1 MRMPGNTQEVTAAE
15 AHTPQNHRAIL
26 TFWFLHIFFKL
37 YAGLPGRSSNIIWK
51 YLEMQLNRV
60 ENSTENYFVITADSI
75 DGLNVDSIEI
85 LTTSI
90 HFNALIELANM

>member
-1 MRMPGNTQEVTAAE
+1 
-15 AHTPQNHRAIL
+15 
-26 TFWFLHIFFKL
+26 
-37 YAGLPGRSSNIIWK
+37 
-51 YLEMQLNRV
+51 MQLNRV
-60 ENSTENYFVITADSI
+60 ENRETESYFVITADSI